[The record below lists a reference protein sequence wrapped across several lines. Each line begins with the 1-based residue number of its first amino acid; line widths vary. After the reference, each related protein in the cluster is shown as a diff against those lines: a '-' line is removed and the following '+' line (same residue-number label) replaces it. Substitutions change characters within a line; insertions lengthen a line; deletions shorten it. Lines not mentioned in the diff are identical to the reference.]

1 MHMLEEHRDGGL
13 IGDYLTAEQAA
24 KQLGITRRTLDAM
37 CARREGPPRT
47 RIGRR
52 VYYRKEALA
61 DWLLQQEHRQA
72 RSRASRRA
80 TR

>member
-1 MHMLEEHRDGGL
+1 MVEEHRDGGL
-13 IGDYLTAEQAA
+13 IGDYLTAEQASN
-24 KQLGITRRTLDAM
+24 QLGITRRTFDAM

-61 DWLLQQEHRQA
+61 DWLLQQEHRQV

-80 TR
+80 AR

>member
-1 MHMLEEHRDGGL
+1 MLEEHRDGAL

-24 KQLGITRRTLDAM
+24 NQLGITRRTFDAM

-47 RIGRR
+47 QIGRR

-72 RSRASRRA
+72 RARASRRA
-80 TR
+80 AR

>member
-1 MHMLEEHRDGGL
+1 MLEEHRDGAL

-24 KQLGITRRTLDAM
+24 NQLGITRRTFDAM

-52 VYYRKEALA
+52 VYFRKEALA
-61 DWLLQQEHRQA
+61 DWLLQQENRQV

-80 TR
+80 AR

>member
-1 MHMLEEHRDGGL
+1 MLEEHPDGTL
-13 IGDYLTAEQAA
+13 IGDYLTAEQASN
-24 KQLGITRRTLDAM
+24 QLGITRRTFDAM

-61 DWLLQQEHRQA
+61 DWLRKQEHRQV
-72 RSRASRRA
+72 RSRASRRVA
-80 TR
+80 R

>member
-1 MHMLEEHRDGGL
+1 MLEEHRDGAL
-13 IGDYLTAEQAA
+13 IGDYLTAEQVAN
-24 KQLGITRRTLDAM
+24 QLGITRRTFDAM

-61 DWLLQQEHRQA
+61 DWLRKQEHRQV

-80 TR
+80 AR

>member
-1 MHMLEEHRDGGL
+1 MVEEHRDGAL

-24 KQLGITRRTLDAM
+24 NQLGITRRTLDAM

-52 VYYRKEALA
+52 LYYRKEALA
-61 DWLLQQEHRQA
+61 DWLLEQEHRQV
-72 RSRASRRA
+72 RSRASRRVV
-80 TR
+80 R

>member
-1 MHMLEEHRDGGL
+1 MLEEHRDGAL

-24 KQLGITRRTLDAM
+24 NQLGITRRTFDAM

-61 DWLLQQEHRQA
+61 DWLLQLEHRQV
-72 RSRASRRA
+72 RSRASMRA
-80 TR
+80 AR